1 MRRIVAIAVSALTAL
16 SLMAGPA
23 QAATSKRY
31 RGHLSDGSSIQA
43 ALRRGPTGTLRLQS
57 LSFGAHLTC
66 EDATTM
72 EWFVGIGFGRGPA
85 VVDHAV
91 ELDLVDPDMALH
103 IHGTFGPHRAS
114 GDFRFSVPALT
125 EDEQAQLCT
134 TGDLT
139 WTMRRIALA
148 TRGVAAD
155 AADAMMHVE
164 IGRGDARP
172 IVRIRG

>member
-1 MRRIVAIAVSALTAL
+1 MRRIVAIAVGALAAL
-16 SLMAGPA
+16 SLMAPPA
-23 QAATSKRY
+23 QAAISKRY

-43 ALRRGPTGTLRLQS
+43 VLQRGHAGALRVRS
-57 LSFGAHLTC
+57 ISFEAHLTC
-66 EDATTM
+66 EDAMTTD
-72 EWFVGIGFGRGPA
+72 WIVGIGFGRGPA

-91 ELDLVDPDMALH
+91 EVDVVDPDTALH

-139 WTMRRIALA
+139 WTMRRIADA
-148 TRGVAAD
+148 PGIAPESAD
-155 AADAMMHVE
+155 ASMHVE
-164 IGRGDARP
+164 IGRLDARP
-172 IVRIRG
+172 IVRIRS

>member
-1 MRRIVAIAVSALTAL
+1 MRRIVAIAVGALTAL

-23 QAATSKRY
+23 QAAISKRY

-43 ALRRGPTGTLRLQS
+43 VLRRGSTGTVRLQS
-57 LSFGAHLTC
+57 LSFEAHLTC

-72 EWFVGIGFGRGPA
+72 DWGFGIHFGRGPA

-91 ELDLVDPDMALH
+91 ELDLVYPDVALH
-103 IHGTFGPHRAS
+103 VHGTFGPHRAS
-114 GDFRFSVPALT
+114 GDFRFSVPSLT

-139 WTMRRIALA
+139 WTMRRIAD
-148 TRGVAAD
+148 TTPGIAAEALD
-155 AADAMMHVE
+155 ARMHVE
-164 IGRGDARP
+164 IGRVDARP
-172 IVRIRG
+172 IMRIRG